1 MKAAEAED
9 VQVKRKTDKLASLGE
24 LEVGIMRILW
34 AADGP
39 LDVNGVVQGMGGTRA
54 YTTVMTTLDRL
65 YKKGYL
71 FRAKEG
77 RAFVYQAKVPQEA
90 VMGAMLDRVAQ
101 MLCGGDLRQL
111 IPQLLGQDE
120 RLTDSE
126 RKRIK
131 AIANRIQDV
140 EKK

>member
-1 MKAAEAED
+1 MKAASGED
-9 VQVKRKTDKLASLGE
+9 VHVKRKTAKLASLGE

-39 LDVNGVVQGMGGTRA
+39 LDVNAVVQGMGGTRA

-90 VMGAMLDRVAQ
+90 VLGAMLDRVAQ

-111 IPQLLGQDE
+111 IPQLLGRDE
-120 RLTDSE
+120 RLTDGE

-131 AIANRIQDV
+131 AIANRIQDA

>member
-1 MKAAEAED
+1 MKAASAED
-9 VQVKRKTDKLASLGE
+9 VHVKRKKEKLAPLGE

-34 AADGP
+34 AADEP
-39 LDVNGVVQGMGGTRA
+39 LDVNGVMQGMDGARA

-77 RAFVYQAKVPQEA
+77 RAFVYQAKVPQET
-90 VMGAMLDRVAQ
+90 VLGAMLDRVAQ

-111 IPQLLGQDE
+111 IPQLLGRDE
-120 RLTDSE
+120 RLTESE

-131 AIANRIQDV
+131 AIANRIQDA